1 MASQKP
7 VKPQVPSDDV
17 KHWHKMPIPV
27 LIEGNLKKQSRGKSF
42 FGKMSKTWAER
53 YVVADPDAMML
64 TYKEGSAAG
73 EIKGTFNLAGISVKA
88 YECAE
93 EPNAFEVTGTNNGV
107 EEKLVLACPDE
118 AEGQKWIAGLNKF
131 AHTDKIK
138 AAKEEVKVY
147 KEKLAAY
154 KEEVARIS
162 KARATDL
169 MPKKKGE
176 ADFTDADAILRMAI
190 NQAATDKFVASGGKN
205 AKHLDHKTTM
215 QTVGDAI
222 PPPPPHPNA
231 QGVEGLLPTTDAV
244 ENATASGV
252 GAYAVDTEKAL
263 LVKKNDKWQ
272 GAEAGTAIDKLPVN
286 EWVTEVVAEVEDLNE
301 AVLAAR
307 DEALQDE
314 ELRAQMLEEET
325 RMEEEQHGERTG
337 EQEQKRKA
345 KLKAMFKQKVRMIIL
360 QNSTAMAFQDGLK
373 NTIKQERI
381 DKLINQGDNTDE
393 ARAIEKLL
401 AKKKE
406 LKLRAANEEHIAEK
420 HGTFVDASHAVR
432 EDFDISHEAGHHQGE
447 GGTPAP
453 RTHRSALRPPRQ
465 RARQPRPR
473 TTQTHEI
480 PSCYSHSQSKRWT
493 MAGPRLARTGSGSS
507 TGQSRAL
514 RPRRKGTTVGSSAP
528 TATPDQRL
536 VLEPGRFWKRANQ
549 NGTMQGTSK
558 RHGAVL
564 VCAIAGQ
571 GPRAGENGGNAASR
585 QGGATG
591 AGSANEA
598 PSACGV

>member
-1 MASQKP
+1 MAAQKP
-7 VKPQVPSDDV
+7 VKPQVPSDEV
-17 KHWHKMPIPV
+17 KHYYNMPIPV
-27 LIEGNLKKQSRGKSF
+27 LIEGNLKKQSRGKTF
-42 FGKMSKTWAER
+42 FGKMSKSWTER
-53 YVVADPDAMML
+53 YVIADPDAMLL

-73 EIKGTFNLAGISVKA
+73 EIKGTFSLAGISVKA

-131 AHTDKIK
+131 AHTEKIK
-138 AAKEEVKVY
+138 AAKAEVKEY

-154 KEEVARIS
+154 KKEVDRIN

-169 MPKKKGE
+169 MPKKKGD

-205 AKHLDHKTTM
+205 AKHLDHKTTV
-215 QTVGDAI
+215 QQAGEAI

-231 QGVEGLLPTTDAV
+231 QGVDGLLPTTDAV
-244 ENATASGV
+244 ENATAAGS

-272 GAEAGTAIDKLPVN
+272 GAEAGTAMDNLPVN

-307 DEALQDE
+307 DLAMQDA
-314 ELRAQMLEEET
+314 ELRQQMEEEET
-325 RMEEEQHGERTG
+325 RMEEEAHGERTG

-345 KLKAMFKQKVRMIIL
+345 KLKALFKQKVRMIIM
-360 QNSTAMAFQDGLK
+360 QNATTMAFKDGLK

-381 DKLINQGDNTDE
+381 DKLISDGDNTDE

-406 LKLRAANEEHIAEK
+406 LKLREHNKEK
-420 HGTFVDASHAVR
+420 HGEFVDMSHAVR
-432 EDFDISHEAGHHQGE
+432 EDFDVSHEAGHHQVQRMDD
-447 GGTPAP
+447 GGTPIGEDGQ
-453 RTHRSALRPPRQ
+453 RIFDRPVE
-465 RARQPRPR
+465 A
-473 TTQTHEI
+473 
-480 PSCYSHSQSKRWT
+480 
-493 MAGPRLARTGSGSS
+493 
-507 TGQSRAL
+507 
-514 RPRRKGTTVGSSAP
+514 
-528 TATPDQRL
+528 
-536 VLEPGRFWKRANQ
+536 
-549 NGTMQGTSK
+549 
-558 RHGAVL
+558 
-564 VCAIAGQ
+564 
-571 GPRAGENGGNAASR
+571 ENGAAE
-585 QGGATG
+585 QEDDGWL
-591 AGSANEA
+591 
-598 PSACGV
+598 

>member
-53 YVVADPDAMML
+53 YVVADPEAMML

-345 KLKAMFKQKVRMIIL
+345 KLKALFKQKVRMIIL

-406 LKLRAANEEHIAEK
+406 LKLRAANEEHIAKK

-432 EDFDISHEAGHHQGE
+432 EDFDISHEAGHHQVQKMDD
-447 GGTPAP
+447 GGTPIGEDGE
-453 RTHRSALRPPRQ
+453 RVFDRPV
-465 RARQPRPR
+465 
-473 TTQTHEI
+473 E
-480 PSCYSHSQSKRWT
+480 
-493 MAGPRLARTGSGSS
+493 
-507 TGQSRAL
+507 
-514 RPRRKGTTVGSSAP
+514 
-528 TATPDQRL
+528 
-536 VLEPGRFWKRANQ
+536 
-549 NGTMQGTSK
+549 
-558 RHGAVL
+558 GA
-564 VCAIAGQ
+564 
-571 GPRAGENGGNAASR
+571 AAEEE
-585 QGGATG
+585 GDDGWL
-591 AGSANEA
+591 
-598 PSACGV
+598 